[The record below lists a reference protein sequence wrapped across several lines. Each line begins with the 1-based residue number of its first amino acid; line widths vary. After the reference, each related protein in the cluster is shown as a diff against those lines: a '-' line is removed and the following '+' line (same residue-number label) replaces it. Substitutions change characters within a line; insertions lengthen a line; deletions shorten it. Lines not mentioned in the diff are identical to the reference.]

1 MNIKEAASRLG
12 ISARAIRFY
21 EEKGLIQPAK
31 QAGNG
36 YRTYTE
42 NDIWRLQT
50 IAALREIGMSLQDIT
65 HALAEI
71 DQGNQQGLE
80 EYLEL
85 QQAVMYAQ
93 WVELKR
99 MMDTTQRMIDLNRQ
113 DGSLDV
119 SHLHDLAGS
128 ARRLR
133 EARQNWH
140 DRWNYDKQ
148 AAIHDQRVQAECSND
163 VSAKSGDHA
172 APSSIN
178 VQTQPASAADMHT
191 RQVKIT
197 PPANASLSKVHTTA
211 DKPFN
216 LYHNYD
222 EALEQIVQWISPVS
236 GEAGL
241 DIGTGT
247 GNLAGRMLN
256 QGAVM
261 TGIDQSREMLRTCR
275 RKYPQMQVKLGNFL
289 ALPFADHSFDF
300 VVSSFAFHHLGPD
313 QQRLALE
320 EMQRVLKNTDTVR
333 ICLTDLMFTDSAH
346 RNTYSKH
353 AATNRDIEQQRALRE
368 RHFPLL
374 DELCRRLDHLG
385 YETKHVRHNEL
396 LHTVLAVPLR

>member
-21 EEKGLIQPAK
+21 EEKGLILPVK
-31 QAGNG
+31 QFSNG

-65 HALAEI
+65 HALGEI
-71 DQGNQQGLE
+71 DQGNQQRLE

-93 WVELKR
+93 WIELKR

-113 DGSLDV
+113 DGPLDV
-119 SHLHDLAGS
+119 SHLHDLADS

-140 DRWNYDKQ
+140 DRWNYDTQ
-148 AAIHDQRVQAECSND
+148 AAIHDQRVQAEGRVTTEHPNSE
-163 VSAKSGDHA
+163 SRHHS
-172 APSSIN
+172 
-178 VQTQPASAADMHT
+178 
-191 RQVKIT
+191 
-197 PPANASLSKVHTTA
+197 ANASPISDEHLVSHPNHNAGHSTPGDSNDTVQSS
-211 DKPFN
+211 FY

-222 EALEQIVQWISPVS
+222 EALEQTAHWISPAL
-236 GEAGL
+236 GEKGL

-247 GNLAGRMLN
+247 GNLAGKLL
-256 QGAVM
+256 QHGADM
-261 TGIDQSREMLRTCR
+261 TAIDQSREMLRRCR
-275 RKYPQMQVKLGNFL
+275 TKYPEMHVKLGNFL

-300 VVSSFAFHHLGPD
+300 VVSSFAFHHLSPD
-313 QQRLALE
+313 QQLLALQ
-320 EMQRVLKNTDTVR
+320 EMQRVLTSRGR
-333 ICLTDLMFTDSAH
+333 IGLTDLMFVDATHRDSYIRQAETTGH
-346 RNTYSKH
+346 E
-353 AATNRDIEQQRALRE
+353 EQLRALRE

-374 DELCRRLDHLG
+374 SELCSWLEQQG
-385 YETKHVRHNEL
+385 YVTKHVRHNEL
-396 LHTVLAVPLR
+396 LHTLLAVPLR

>member
-1 MNIKEAASRLG
+1 M
-12 ISARAIRFY
+12 IR
-21 EEKGLIQPAK
+21 PAK
-31 QAGNG
+31 QHGNG
-36 YRTYTE
+36 YRIYSE
-42 NDIWRLQT
+42 HDIWRLQT
-50 IAALREIGMSLQDIT
+50 IAALREIGMSLQDIH

-99 MMDTTQRMIDLNRQ
+99 MMDTTQRMIELNRQ
-113 DGSLDV
+113 DGPLDV

-140 DRWNYDKQ
+140 DRWNYDQQ
-148 AAIHDQRVQAECSND
+148 AAIHDLRVQSD
-163 VSAKSGDHA
+163 W
-172 APSSIN
+172 
-178 VQTQPASAADMHT
+178 
-191 RQVKIT
+191 
-197 PPANASLSKVHTTA
+197 TTA
-211 DKPFN
+211 DKPFS

-222 EALEQIVQWISPVS
+222 EALEQTVQWISPAH

-247 GNLAGRMLN
+247 GNLAGRLLN

-261 TGIDQSREMLRTCR
+261 TGSDQSREMLRTCR
-275 RKYPQMQVKLGNFL
+275 RKYPQMHVKLGNFL
-289 ALPFADHSFDF
+289 ALPFADQSFDF

-320 EMQRVLKNTDTVR
+320 EIQRVLKATSTGR
-333 ICLTDLMFTDSAH
+333 ICLTDLMFTDATH
-346 RNTYSKH
+346 RDTHRRH
-353 AATNRDIEQQRALRE
+353 AVASGDAERQQAMRE

-374 DELCRRLDHLG
+374 DELCGSLNNLG
-385 YETKHVRHNEL
+385 YETRHMRHNEL
-396 LHTVLAVPLR
+396 LHTVLAVPMG

>member
-21 EEKGLIQPAK
+21 EEKGLIRPAK
-31 QAGNG
+31 QSGNG
-36 YRTYTE
+36 YRVYTE

-113 DGSLDV
+113 DGALDV
-119 SHLHDLAGS
+119 SYLHDLAGS

-140 DRWNYDKQ
+140 DRWNYDRQ
-148 AAIHDQRVQAECSND
+148 AAIHDQRVQAEGN
-163 VSAKSGDHA
+163 
-172 APSSIN
+172 
-178 VQTQPASAADMHT
+178 
-191 RQVKIT
+191 
-197 PPANASLSKVHTTA
+197 TA

-222 EALEQIVQWISPVS
+222 EALEQTAQWISPVI
-236 GEAGL
+236 GEVGL

-247 GNLAGRMLN
+247 GNLAGKMLDK
-256 QGAVM
+256 GAIM
-261 TGIDQSREMLRTCR
+261 TGIDQSREMLRNCR
-275 RKYPQMQVKLGNFL
+275 KKYPQMQVKLGNFL
-289 ALPFADHSFDF
+289 ALPFADQSFDF

-313 QQRLALE
+313 QQYLALE
-320 EMQRVLKNTDTVR
+320 EIQRVLKTTSTSR
-333 ICLTDLMFTDSAH
+333 ICLTDLMFTDSDH
-346 RNTYSKH
+346 RVAYSSH
-353 AATNRDIEQQRALRE
+353 AATAGDAEQQRALRE
-368 RHFPLL
+368 RHFSLL
-374 DELCRRLDHLG
+374 SELCRWLSHLG
-385 YETKHVRHNEL
+385 YETKYIRHNEL
-396 LHTVLAVPLR
+396 LHTVLAFPVR

>member
-21 EEKGLIQPAK
+21 EEKGLILPAK
-31 QAGNG
+31 QSSNG

-65 HALAEI
+65 HALGEI
-71 DQGNQQGLE
+71 DQGNQQRLE

-93 WVELKR
+93 WIELKR

-113 DGSLDV
+113 DGPLDV
-119 SHLHDLAGS
+119 SHLHDLADS

-140 DRWNYDKQ
+140 DRWNYDTQ
-148 AAIHDQRVQAECSND
+148 AAIHDQRVQAEGRVSTEHPNSEGRHHSTNASPISDKNEVPHPHQDADHPTPGGSND
-163 VSAKSGDHA
+163 TVQ
-172 APSSIN
+172 SS
-178 VQTQPASAADMHT
+178 
-191 RQVKIT
+191 
-197 PPANASLSKVHTTA
+197 
-211 DKPFN
+211 FY

-222 EALEQIVQWISPVS
+222 EALEQTTHWISPAL
-236 GEAGL
+236 GEKGL

-247 GNLAGRMLN
+247 GNLAGKLL
-256 QGAVM
+256 QHGADM
-261 TGIDQSREMLRTCR
+261 TAIDQSREMLRRCR
-275 RKYPQMQVKLGNFL
+275 TKYSEMHVKLGNFL

-300 VVSSFAFHHLGPD
+300 VVSSFAFHHLSPD
-313 QQRLALE
+313 QQTLALQ
-320 EMQRVLKNTDTVR
+320 EMQRVLTSRGR
-333 ICLTDLMFTDSAH
+333 IGLTDLMFVDATHRDSYIREAETTGH
-346 RNTYSKH
+346 E
-353 AATNRDIEQQRALRE
+353 EQLRALRE

-374 DELCRRLDHLG
+374 GELCSWLEQQG
-385 YETKHVRHNEL
+385 YVTKHVRHNEL
-396 LHTVLAVPLR
+396 LHTLLAVPLR

>member
-21 EEKGLIQPAK
+21 EEKGLIQPVK
-31 QAGNG
+31 QSGNG

-50 IAALREIGMSLQDIT
+50 IAALREIGMSLQDIA

-113 DGSLDV
+113 NGALDV

-148 AAIHDQRVQAECSND
+148 AAIHDQRVQTMTDTED
-163 VSAKSGDHA
+163 YT
-172 APSSIN
+172 P
-178 VQTQPASAADMHT
+178 QADST
-191 RQVKIT
+191 LST
-197 PPANASLSKVHTTA
+197 TASLGHVRTTA

-216 LYHNYD
+216 LYRNYD
-222 EALEQIVQWISPVS
+222 EALKQTLQSIAPQP

-256 QGAVM
+256 QGAIM

-289 ALPFADHSFDF
+289 ALPFTDQSFDF

-313 QQRLALE
+313 QQQLALE
-320 EMQRVLKNTDTVR
+320 EIQRVLKASGTSR

-346 RNTYSKH
+346 RDAYKKL
-353 AATNRDIEQQRALRE
+353 AATTGDAEQQRALRE

-374 DELCRRLDHLG
+374 DELRNRLTHLG
-385 YETKHVRHNEL
+385 YETKHMRHNEL
-396 LHTVLAVPLR
+396 LHTVVAAPQP

>member
-1 MNIKEAASRLG
+1 MTADFEEITSPCRNVILYTDSMGIVINTVRFNKVRRYIRLNIKEAASRLG

-31 QAGNG
+31 QPSNG

-99 MMDTTQRMIDLNRQ
+99 MMDTTQRIIDLNRQ

-140 DRWNYDKQ
+140 DRWNYDQQ
-148 AAIHDQRVQAECSND
+148 AAIHDLRVQAD
-163 VSAKSGDHA
+163 WTK
-172 APSSIN
+172 
-178 VQTQPASAADMHT
+178 
-191 RQVKIT
+191 
-197 PPANASLSKVHTTA
+197 A
-211 DKPFN
+211 DKPFS
-216 LYHNYD
+216 LYDNYN
-222 EALEQIVQWISPVS
+222 EALEQTVQWISPIP

-256 QGAVM
+256 QGPFM

-275 RKYPQMQVKLGNFL
+275 RKYPQMHVKLGNFL
-289 ALPFADHSFDF
+289 ALPFADQSFDF
-300 VVSSFAFHHLGPD
+300 VVSSFAFHHLAPD
-313 QQRLALE
+313 QQQLALE
-320 EMQRVLKNTDTVR
+320 EIKRVLKASGTSR
-333 ICLTDLMFTDSAH
+333 ICLTDLMFTDSTH
-346 RNTYSKH
+346 RDAYSSH
-353 AATNRDIEQQRALRE
+353 AAIAGDAEQQRALRE

-374 DELCRRLDHLG
+374 GELCGWLAHLG
-385 YETKHVRHNEL
+385 YETKHIRHNEL
-396 LHTVLAVPLR
+396 LHTLLALPL

>member
-21 EEKGLIQPAK
+21 EEKGLILPAK
-31 QAGNG
+31 QSSNG

-65 HALAEI
+65 HALGEI
-71 DQGNQQGLE
+71 DQGNQQRLE

-93 WVELKR
+93 WIELKR

-113 DGSLDV
+113 DGPLDV
-119 SHLHDLAGS
+119 SHLHDLADS

-140 DRWNYDKQ
+140 DRWNYDTQ
-148 AAIHDQRVQAECSND
+148 AAIHDQRVQAAGSASNGQANSEGSHHSD
-163 VSAKSGDHA
+163 
-172 APSSIN
+172 
-178 VQTQPASAADMHT
+178 
-191 RQVKIT
+191 
-197 PPANASLSKVHTTA
+197 NASPISDEIEASHPHHNADHPTLSASKDTVQSS
-211 DKPFN
+211 FY

-222 EALEQIVQWISPVS
+222 EALEQTAHWISPAL
-236 GEAGL
+236 GEKGL

-247 GNLAGRMLN
+247 GNLAGKLL
-256 QGAVM
+256 QHGADM
-261 TGIDQSREMLRTCR
+261 TAIDQSREMLRRCR
-275 RKYPQMQVKLGNFL
+275 TKYPEMHVKLGNFL

-300 VVSSFAFHHLGPD
+300 VVSSFAFHHLSPD
-313 QQRLALE
+313 QQLLALQ
-320 EMQRVLKNTDTVR
+320 EMQRVLTSRGR
-333 ICLTDLMFTDSAH
+333 IGLTDLMFVDAAH
-346 RNTYSKH
+346 REAYVREAELSGH
-353 AATNRDIEQQRALRE
+353 EEQLRALRE

-374 DELCRRLDHLG
+374 DELCRWLELQG
-385 YETKHVRHNEL
+385 YVTKHVQHNEL
-396 LHTVLAVPLR
+396 LHTLLAVPLR